1 MPGERVTLVG
11 ELQGIGENQISN
23 PIFNQLGST
32 VDYTACDP
40 SSDCTYPSITFDMPD
55 CGGDQEDVKF
65 ELVLNING
73 KPYAT
78 PPHAVALK
86 CIDIANED
94 VESNLDNVKNDTDD
108 SNLGGTSIDDTVKDD
123 TGDSIPEGT
132 SIDESTI
139 NADVDPNLGN
149 VKDDTGDSSPEGN
162 SIDEGTINAD
172 VDPNSDEP
180 AYDDDKT
187 VIR

>member
-1 MPGERVTLVG
+1 
-11 ELQGIGENQISN
+11 
-23 PIFNQLGST
+23 
-32 VDYTACDP
+32 
-40 SSDCTYPSITFDMPD
+40 MPD

-94 VESNLDNVKNDTDD
+94 VESNLSNVKNDTDD
-108 SNLGGTSIDDTVKDD
+108 SNLGGTSID
-123 TGDSIPEGT
+123 EYF
-132 SIDESTI
+132 
-139 NADVDPNLGN
+139 DPW
-149 VKDDTGDSSPEGN
+149 KEDTGDSSPEGT

-172 VDPNSDEP
+172 VDPNLDEP
-180 AYDDDKT
+180 AYDDDKP
-187 VIR
+187 VLR